1 MYWLSVG
8 EAAQLNEALVDALMV
23 FQTSREEAKLLVE
36 TSFAA
41 ALLHPGAAQ
50 VWACVVE
57 ALDAETTALS
67 PLLTSV
73 VESAHAVASA
83 TFARAFGV

>member
-1 MYWLSVG
+1 
-8 EAAQLNEALVDALMV
+8 MV
-23 FQTSREEAKLLVE
+23 FQVNRQEAKQLVE

>member
-8 EAAQLNEALVDALMV
+8 EAAQLNEALMDALMV
-23 FQTSREEAKLLVE
+23 FQTSRQEAKLLVE

-57 ALDAETTALS
+57 ALDAETALS